1 MNKKRL
7 AIWCRTLKVQLTE
20 FFRLNVGRKF
30 HLLQSF
36 LYFMPVQAVF
46 SHNFRMDCPRDKFS
60 RFYFSVVIDFL
71 YKKRQSWNPP
81 LTAIFVVCD
90 FEQQLRTSLQKNKR
104 KIESKVLLNTPQS
117 ESTHRYMIETYHT
130 ILTHY

>member
-1 MNKKRL
+1 MQNVE
-7 AIWCRTLKVQLTE
+7 VQLTE

-36 LYFMPVQAVF
+36 LYFMPVGSF

-71 YKKRQSWNPP
+71 YNKKDKAETHHWPRFLLSVTLSNNFGQ
-81 LTAIFVVCD
+81 VCKK
-90 FEQQLRTSLQKNKR
+90 QTKNWK
-104 KIESKVLLNTPQS
+104 
-117 ESTHRYMIETYHT
+117 
-130 ILTHY
+130 